1 MMKHFDPSTFH
12 IISSNLDMAQLKR
25 LLPEYTKAGIQEM
38 RLINANFTEVD
49 IELLTQNISNL
60 TMLDLSFSKLEKD
73 QLTNLLYAVKN
84 CEHLQDLV
92 LTGIDLSTVSLQV
105 LKESICNVKQVSVN
119 KNCLDKLSEV
129 ELLREGKFDIEIYN

>member
-12 IISSNLDMAQLKR
+12 IMSSNLDMAQLKR
-25 LLPEYTKAGIQEM
+25 LLPEYTKAGIREM

-49 IELLTQNISNL
+49 IELLTQNISHL
-60 TMLDLSFSKLEKD
+60 TMLDLSFSKLEKE
-73 QLTNLLYAVKN
+73 QITNLLYAVKN
-84 CEHLQDLV
+84 SEYLQDLV

-105 LKESICNVKQVSVN
+105 LKESVGNVKQVSMN

-129 ELLREGKFDIEIYN
+129 ELLREGRFDIETYN